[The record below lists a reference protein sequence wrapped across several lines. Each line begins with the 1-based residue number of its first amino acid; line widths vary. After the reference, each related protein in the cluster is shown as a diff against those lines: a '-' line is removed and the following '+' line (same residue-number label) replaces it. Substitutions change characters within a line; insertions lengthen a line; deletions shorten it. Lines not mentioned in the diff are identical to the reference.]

1 MNMYGDLLNALDNN
15 ENQLVIT
22 RLSSSAGS
30 LDRDFNRVRITAASL
45 IKSPEGIWET
55 ERQEDISGIALDK
68 GIEETALDK
77 GIDKTALVKGID
89 EITLDKGMEEA
100 ALYNDINKTVI
111 REAAREVLSSGKPK
125 FFPGEGEEKI
135 LVEPFYPEERLIIL
149 GGGHI
154 ALPLAEFA
162 ARTGFLVTVV
172 DDRPSFANNARFPY
186 AQQVICNG
194 FERALKELK
203 VRAND
208 YIVIITRG
216 HRHDTECLKFV
227 LTQPETRYLGMI
239 GSRRRVSAIKDMLD
253 EEGFDKDRIGR
264 ICTPIGLSIGAVTPE
279 EISISILAELIRR
292 KRLEINE
299 NTTVNRSDLD
309 IKVIELLADRG
320 SEPVCIVTVI
330 RTKGSV
336 PRGVGAKM
344 LVYPTGQVA
353 GSIGGGCS
361 EAEVIHNAVSM
372 IGSRSFQIQTIDM
385 TGDVAESEGMVCGG
399 IMEVLIEDCI

>member
-1 MNMYGDLLNALDNN
+1 MNLYGDILDALKNN

-30 LDRDFNRVRITAASL
+30 LDQDFNRVRVTAASL
-45 IKSPEGIWET
+45 FQSAEEVGDTAKEEGIEAS
-55 ERQEDISGIALDK
+55 DSVKGIGEITIDK
-68 GIEETALDK
+68 GIEEFIEEVTIDK
-77 GIDKTALVKGID
+77 DINAAAIYNDIDKTIIKP
-89 EITLDKGMEEA
+89 A
-100 ALYNDINKTVI
+100 AL
-111 REAAREVLSSGKPK
+111 EVLKSGKPNI
-125 FFPGEGEEKI
+125 FPGKGEDTI
-135 LVEPFYPEERLIIL
+135 LVEPFFPEERLIIL

-172 DDRPSFANNARFPY
+172 DDRPSFANKARFPY

-194 FERALKELK
+194 FDRALEQLK
-203 VRAND
+203 LTAND

-216 HRHDTECLKFV
+216 HRHDTECLRFI

-239 GSRRRVSAIKDMLD
+239 GSRRRVGAVKDMLA
-253 EEGFDKDRIGR
+253 EEGFDKARLGR

-292 KRLEINE
+292 KRLEISE
-299 NTTVNRSDLD
+299 STYTNRSDLD
-309 IKVIELLADRG
+309 MKVIEFLANRG
-320 SEPVCIVTVI
+320 DEPLCIVTVI

-336 PRGVGAKM
+336 PRGAGAKM

-372 IGSRSFQIQTIDM
+372 IGSRKFQIQTIDM

-399 IMEVLIEDCI
+399 IMEVLLEDGI

>member
-1 MNMYGDLLNALDNN
+1 MNMYGDLLNALKNN
-15 ENQLVIT
+15 ENQLIIT
-22 RLSSSAGS
+22 RIASSAGS
-30 LDRDFNRVRITAASL
+30 LDRDFNRIRITAANILKSAEEIASDKVIDEST
-45 IKSPEGIWET
+45 IKNGL
-55 ERQEDISGIALDK
+55 G
-68 GIEETALDK
+68 ETAIYNGLNE
-77 GIDKTALVKGID
+77 TAIG
-89 EITLDKGMEEA
+89 TA
-100 ALYNDINKTVI
+100 AL
-111 REAAREVLSSGKPK
+111 EVLKSGKPNI
-125 FFPGEGEEKI
+125 FPGEGEERI

-172 DDRPSFANNARFPY
+172 DDRPSFANKARFPY

-194 FERALKELK
+194 FDRALEQLK
-203 VRAND
+203 LTVND

-216 HRHDTECLKFV
+216 HRHDTECLRYI

-239 GSRRRVSAIKDMLD
+239 GSRRRVEAVKDMLA
-253 EEGFDKDRIGR
+253 EEGFDKVRLGR

-292 KRLEINE
+292 KRLEISESTNI
-299 NTTVNRSDLD
+299 NRSDLD
-309 IKVIELLADRG
+309 MKVIELLAKRG
-320 SEPVCIVTVI
+320 GEPVCIVTVI

-336 PRGVGAKM
+336 PRGAGAKM

-385 TGDVAESEGMVCGG
+385 TGDAAESEGMVCGG
-399 IMEVLIEDCI
+399 IMEVLIEDGI

>member
-1 MNMYGDLLNALDNN
+1 MNLYGDLLNALENS

-22 RLSSSAGS
+22 RLPSSAGS
-30 LDRDFNRVRITAASL
+30 LDRDFNRVRISAASFL
-45 IKSPEGIWET
+45 KSAEGTGRMAKEEGIEET
-55 ERQEDISGIALDK
+55 SLDK
-68 GIEETALDK
+68 GIEETDLDK
-77 GIDKTALVKGID
+77 GIEEID
-89 EITLDKGMEEA
+89 LDKSIEETAICNAINETAIRTA
-100 ALYNDINKTVI
+100 AL
-111 REAAREVLSSGKPK
+111 EVLKSGKPK
-125 FFPGEGEEKI
+125 IFPGEGEERI
-135 LVEPFYPEERLIIL
+135 LIEPFFLEERLIIL

-172 DDRPSFANNARFPY
+172 DDRPSFANKARFPS
-186 AQQVICNG
+186 ARQVICNG
-194 FERALKELK
+194 FDRALEQLK
-203 VRAND
+203 LTSND

-216 HRHDTECLKFV
+216 HRHDTECLKFI
-227 LTQPETRYLGMI
+227 LSQPETRYLGMI
-239 GSRRRVSAIKDMLD
+239 GSRRRVGAVKDMLA
-253 EEGFDKDRIGR
+253 EEGFDKDRLDR

-292 KRLEINE
+292 KRLEISESTNI
-299 NTTVNRSDLD
+299 NHSDLD
-309 IKVIELLADRG
+309 MKVIELLAKRG

-336 PRGVGAKM
+336 PRGTGAKM

-372 IGSRSFQIQTIDM
+372 IGSRRFQIQTIDM

-399 IMEVLIEDCI
+399 IMEVLIEDGI